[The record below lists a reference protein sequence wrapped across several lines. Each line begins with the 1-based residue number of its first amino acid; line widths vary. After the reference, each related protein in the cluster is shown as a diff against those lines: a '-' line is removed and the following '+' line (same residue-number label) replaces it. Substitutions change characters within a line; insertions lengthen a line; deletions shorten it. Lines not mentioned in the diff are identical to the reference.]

1 MCLARSEVEHTAS
14 KCERDQN
21 ASIQS
26 VTGFTGAGMDE
37 GMLKSGTVNLA
48 PAPSFDAAAQQ
59 AIASAN
65 PANATAVNV
74 YFTLV
79 LTGYDAVVSL
89 LKPFS

>member
-21 ASIQS
+21 ASTQS